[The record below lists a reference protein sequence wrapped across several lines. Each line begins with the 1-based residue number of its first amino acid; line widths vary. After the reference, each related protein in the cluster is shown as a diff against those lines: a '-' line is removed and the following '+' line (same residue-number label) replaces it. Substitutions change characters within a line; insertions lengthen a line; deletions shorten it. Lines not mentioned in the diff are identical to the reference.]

1 MSGIVG
7 QRRQADA
14 DACAQAYTA
23 FEQKAAKL
31 IGGYPAFDYQRIAR
45 AVKRAVFAVR
55 ALTAA
60 KRMDCRNAA
69 SQIAPEETADQR
81 AAIGPFGQAD
91 YLINAPR
98 EVAFFGPR

>member
-7 QRRQADA
+7 QRRQANA

-31 IGGYPAFDYQRIAR
+31 VGGNPAFGYQRIAP
-45 AVKRAVFAVR
+45 AVKRAVFAVW

-60 KRMDCRNAA
+60 KRTDYRNAA
-69 SQIAPEETADQR
+69 SQIAPEEAVRSAYGDRTVWS
-81 AAIGPFGQAD
+81 G
-91 YLINAPR
+91 
-98 EVAFFGPR
+98 